1 MSTTFPSLTVE
12 NSVKDAADLF
22 YKNRTS
28 YLPVVDGRGVLL
40 GELTVLDLFRIG
52 MPDYASKIGSLKFLK
67 SFEPF
72 DTLLRDES
80 TILLG
85 TVMKKPSITI
95 EEDAPVVEAILK
107 FTQSNR
113 RHIPVVKEGRIIG
126 VVNYMDILQKVLRA

>member
-1 MSTTFPSLTVE
+1 
-12 NSVKDAADLF
+12 VKDAADLF

-28 YLPVVDGRGVLL
+28 YLPVVTAAGPP